1 MESKHSS
8 GFAPA
13 CRPGPLVA
21 KVKPL
26 LLVAMAS
33 LLVAMISGSASA
45 DATQG
50 RPSSLPDLVGDGVT
64 MNTAAINAAIDHLAK
79 NGGGTL
85 SLPPGRYL
93 TGAIYLKSCVTLH
106 LENGAVIVGSTNL
119 SDYPKNPPPFAS
131 QNLLYGRYSIIC
143 AIGQHDVAITGEGK
157 IYGQGDHPNF
167 NKQALRDRGWA
178 TQDAYLN
185 RVYGLFFMG
194 CRRVQVR
201 NVTLQNLG
209 YRTQLYLDCDDVMV
223 DGMTVDNGK
232 DDHNNDGLD
241 VDGSRNVRISNCYV
255 IAGDDG
261 INLKSSYA
269 ACENVAIS
277 NCVVRSR
284 CNGFKF
290 GTASRGGFKNVS
302 IANCSIYETGAAG
315 IALQIVDGG
324 VLDGVTVTNL
334 SMNDVGAPL
343 CIRLGNRGQ
352 AWIEGQGPAAPGILR
367 NVVIRGI
374 TASVTARDGTMA
386 SSITGLPGHPVE
398 NVTISNVKITLKP
411 GRGKVQLDAF
421 QLKLLNDAK
430 NRVERDFGNEVKRVT
445 LPDVPEVPSDYP
457 EYSMFGALPAYGF
470 FCRHAKNVTF
480 DHIDLDFETAECR
493 SALAMQDVR
502 GCTVDGLRAQSSPG
516 SNPVVML
523 RDVTDAFLT
532 RCVAQAG
539 TPTFL
544 RVEGDSDHISM
555 RESDLSRAA
564 SAVSLES
571 GLETRHIEVGSET
584 AITPASGR

>member
-1 MESKHSS
+1 MKSKPSS
-8 GFAPA
+8 TFAPA
-13 CRPGPLVA
+13 CRSGHLVTNL
-21 KVKPL
+21 KPL
-26 LLVAMAS
+26 LLGVMAS
-33 LLVAMISGSASA
+33 LLVATMSSSASA
-45 DATQG
+45 DTTQG

-64 MNTAAINAAIDHLAK
+64 LNTTALNAAIDHLAK

-85 SLPPGRYL
+85 SIPPGRYL
-93 TGAIYLKSCVTLH
+93 TGTIYLKSCVTLH

-119 SDYPKNPPPFAS
+119 ADYPRNPPPFPS
-131 QNLLYGRYSIIC
+131 QVLLYGRYSLIC
-143 AIGQHDVAITGEGK
+143 AIGQHDIAITGEGK

-167 NKQALRDRGWA
+167 NKKALQDRGWA
-178 TQDAYLN
+178 QQDAYLH
-185 RVYGLFFMG
+185 RPYGFYFVA

-201 NVTLQNLG
+201 NVTLQNLA
-209 YRTQLYLDCDDVMV
+209 YRTQLYLDCDDVVV

-255 IAGDDG
+255 VAGDDG

-269 ACENVAIS
+269 ACENITIC
-277 NCVVRSR
+277 NCVVHSL

-324 VLDGVTVTNL
+324 VLDGVTVANL

-352 AWIEGQGPAAPGILR
+352 EWIDGQGPATPGTLR

-386 SSITGLPGHPVE
+386 ASITGLPGHPVE
-398 NVTISNVKITLKP
+398 NVEISDVKITLKP
-411 GRGKVQLDAF
+411 GHGKVQLDAF
-421 QLKLLNDAK
+421 QLKLLNDAR

-470 FCRHAKNVTF
+470 FCRHVKNVTF
-480 DHIDLDFETAECR
+480 DHIDLDFETAEYR

-502 GCTVDGLRAQSSPG
+502 GCTVDGLRAKSSPE

-544 RVEGDSDHISM
+544 RVEGDSDHISIL
-555 RESDLSRAA
+555 ESDLARAA
-564 SAVSLES
+564 FAVSLES
-571 GLETRHIEVGSET
+571 GLDKRHITVGPGT
-584 AITPASGR
+584 GITPAPGR